1 MANSDPIHVG
11 VLFSTSGATATI
23 ERSQAFATFFA
34 ISEINAAG
42 GIHGR
47 ELVPIYYDPQG
58 IPRQYQ
64 AFAERMIRD
73 DKVNVIFGCYMSSTR
88 KAVIPVV
95 EKWRKLLFY
104 PTPYEGFEFSPHVI
118 YTGPAPN
125 QNSAQLADYM
135 TRHFG
140 ARIYLVGSDYI
151 YPYESNRIMSDFILE
166 TPGGKKLAERY
177 LPLDASE
184 KDFIPIVRDIK
195 AKAPDFIFSTV
206 VGKATRMLYQAYADI
221 GMDAAKTPIA
231 SLTTCEAEIA
241 EMGCKIAAGHITSA
255 PYFQSIASEHNQSC
269 LARFRQQFGE
279 EIEPNMCWEAAYFQ
293 TQLFAEAMREAG
305 DDSYEALL
313 PRLLG
318 REYQALQGRVAIN
331 PANHHTRLNP
341 RLGRVNEQGMFDI
354 IAESVAGGVT
364 PDPYLVTHTGEEWNS
379 LQYLPEAMHG

>member
-1 MANSDPIHVG
+1 MANTDPIPVG

-34 ISEINAAG
+34 INEINAAG

-47 ELVPIYYDPQG
+47 ELVPVHYDPQG
-58 IPRQYQ
+58 ISQQYQ
-64 AFAERMIRD
+64 IMAERMIRE

-118 YTGPAPN
+118 YTGAAPN

-140 ARIYLVGSDYI
+140 ARVYLIGCDYI

-166 TPGGKKLAERY
+166 VPGGKKLAERY
-177 LPLDASE
+177 LPLDATE
-184 KDFIPIVRDIK
+184 KDFLPIARDIK
-195 AKAPDFIFSTV
+195 AKSPDFVFSTV

-221 GMDAAKTPIA
+221 GMDAMKTPIA
-231 SLTTCEAEIA
+231 SLTTCEAEVA
-241 EMGCKIAAGHITSA
+241 EMGSRIAAGHMTAA
-255 PYFQSIASEHNQSC
+255 PYFQSIHTTENRAC
-269 LARFRQQFGE
+269 LRQFRQQFGE

-293 TQLFAEAMREAG
+293 THLFAEAMRAAG
-305 DDSYEALL
+305 DDAYDVLL
-313 PRLLG
+313 PHLLG
-318 REYQALQGRVAIN
+318 REYQALQGRVMIN
-331 PANHHTRLNP
+331 PANHHTLLHP
-341 RLGRVNEQGMFDI
+341 RIGRVNAAGQFDI
-354 IAESVAGGVT
+354 VAESAGVM
-364 PDPYLVTHTGEEWNS
+364 PDPYLVTHTDHAWR
-379 LQYLPEAMHG
+379 QAMTLPETHLG

>member
-1 MANSDPIHVG
+1 MASSDPIHVG
-11 VLFSTSGATATI
+11 VLFSSNGATATI
-23 ERSQAFATFFA
+23 ERTQAFATFFA

-42 GIHGR
+42 GINGR
-47 ELVPIYYDPQG
+47 ELIPIYYDPRG
-58 IPRQYQ
+58 IPRHYQ
-64 AFAERMIRD
+64 SFAERMIRD

-318 REYQALQGRVAIN
+318 REYLAPQGKVAIN

-341 RLGRVNEQGMFDI
+341 RLGRVNAAGGFDI
-354 IAESVAGGVT
+354 IAESIAGGVE
-364 PDPYLVTHTGEEWNS
+364 PDPYLVSHTGEEWSS
-379 LQYLPEAMHG
+379 LQYQLETKHG

>member
-11 VLFSTSGATATI
+11 VLFSTSGTTATI

-34 ISEINAAG
+34 IGEINAAG
-42 GIHGR
+42 GINGR

-58 IPRQYQ
+58 IPKQYQ

-73 DKVNVIFGCYMSSTR
+73 DCVNVIFGCYMSSTR

-95 EKWRKLLFY
+95 EKWRRLLLY

-118 YTGPAPN
+118 YTGAAPN

-135 TRHFG
+135 TRHYG
-140 ARIYLVGSDYI
+140 ARIYLIGSDYI

-166 TPGGKKLAERY
+166 VPGGKKLAERY
-177 LPLDASE
+177 VPLDASE
-184 KDFIPIVRDIK
+184 KDFIGIVKDIK
-195 AKAPDFIFSTV
+195 AKAPDFVFSTV

-221 GMDAAKTPIA
+221 GIDASKTPIA

-241 EMGCKIAAGHITSA
+241 EMGLRIAAGHITSA
-255 PYFQSIASEHNQSC
+255 PYFQSIASEHNQAC
-269 LARFRQQFGE
+269 LARFHQQFGE

-293 TQLFAEAMREAG
+293 THLFAEAMREAG
-305 DDSYEALL
+305 DDAYDALL
-313 PRLLG
+313 PHLLG
-318 REYQALQGRVAIN
+318 REYHALQGKIAIN

-341 RLGRVNEQGMFDI
+341 RLGRVNQEGNFDI
-354 IAESVAGGVT
+354 IAESAPSGVE
-364 PDPYLVTHTGEEWNS
+364 PDPYLVTHTGEEWNL
-379 LQYLPEAMHG
+379 LQRPPEALYG